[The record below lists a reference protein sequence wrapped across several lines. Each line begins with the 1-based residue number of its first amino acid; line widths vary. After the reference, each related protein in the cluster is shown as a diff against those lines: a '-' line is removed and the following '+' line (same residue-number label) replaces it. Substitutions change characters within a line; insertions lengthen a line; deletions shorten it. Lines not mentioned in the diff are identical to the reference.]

1 MLTGGQGCGVYV
13 LDDQGYRPL
22 QAGQS
27 QRVVAGGVNQLI
39 VVTVPRAVSGRMPA
53 TKPTTP

>member
-1 MLTGGQGCGVYV
+1 M

-22 QAGQS
+22 PAGQS